1 MSSLNCTICAC
12 CTRWSSVCS
21 SKSAWAKLT
30 VKKYRTDGWVAFKKA
45 GLVGV
50 EYTLSLSS
58 LSSDPS
64 SQLDVLGHD
73 RDSLGVD
80 RAQVGVLEQADQIA
94 LAGFLQ
100 SHDGSALEPQVSLEV
115 LGDFSDQSL
124 EGQLSVNSSV
134 DFWYLLISLRATVPG
149 LYRWGFFT
157 PPVEGALFLAA
168 LVASCFLGAFPPVLF
183 RAVCFVRAILRKL
196 SVAEL

>member
-1 MSSLNCTICAC
+1 MRGKQSSTYTSLSLL
-12 CTRWSSVCS
+12 W

-30 VKKYRTDGWVAFKKA
+30 VKKYRTDGWEAFKKA

-58 LSSDPS
+58 LSSDSS

-73 RDSLGVD
+73 RDSFRVD
-80 RAQVGVLEQADQIA
+80 RAQVVVIEQADQIA

-115 LGDFSDQSL
+115 LGEFSDQSL
-124 EGQLSVNSSV
+124 EGQL
-134 DFWYLLISLRATVPG
+134 
-149 LYRWGFFT
+149 
-157 PPVEGALFLAA
+157 
-168 LVASCFLGAFPPVLF
+168 
-183 RAVCFVRAILRKL
+183 
-196 SVAEL
+196 